1 MGTKGDH
8 GIDAATWKATTTQNT
23 IAATA
28 TTTAAASTCHRSTSV
43 ITTSSGGGGGRIQS
57 CFCVWFLSLL
67 LFLKM
72 KFLHHLYSMF
82 CHVLMTEHF
91 MSRPILE
98 TTLLRTIGR
107 QFTSRTT
114 MDPHL
119 EAVLGLTKNGTSIM
133 SDIRFGIAQRLLK
146 WQPFLLQQWRGQC
159 IIIHMRMIIIGHD
172 R

>member
-1 MGTKGDH
+1 LT
-8 GIDAATWKATTTQNT
+8 
-23 IAATA
+23 
-28 TTTAAASTCHRSTSV
+28 
-43 ITTSSGGGGGRIQS
+43 
-57 CFCVWFLSLL
+57 
-67 LFLKM
+67 
-72 KFLHHLYSMF
+72 
-82 CHVLMTEHF
+82 TEHF

-172 R
+172 RWWQRSGCGRTVISRVNVQIDVRLPCWMLCYTRAIRAGFQKTHPVAVVAIHSLDDWE